1 MLIINGNYM
10 IRSSVMTIELLKRMM
25 DACYQAKRIRDML
38 PPLPEGVTSSY
49 IQYLDIIEKMQ
60 HQGMR
65 VKISDISD
73 RLSLPRPGVTRTV
86 KDMEQKGY
94 LKKTV
99 SPEDGRVTWLTLTE
113 TGQALS
119 QKYNQK
125 CFSILAD
132 YTEEISEK
140 DVECMI
146 RTMDQLYHIMCE
158 RRIHLDK

>member
-10 IRSSVMTIELLKRMM
+10 ARSSIMTIELLKRMM

-60 HQGMR
+60 HQGMQ

-86 KDMEQKGY
+86 KEMEQKGY

-119 QKYNQK
+119 QKYNQE

-132 YTEEISEK
+132 YTEKISEE
-140 DVECMI
+140 DAECMI
-146 RTMDQLYHIMCE
+146 RTMDQLYHIMSE